1 MKIGKKELWNVFVLL
16 PVIIAFIGS
25 LLMVFFPE
33 SPKAL
38 ILDRND
44 LGLGAK
50 GLIIY
55 EFYLQS
61 NPF

>member
-1 MKIGKKELWNVFVLL
+1 VV
-16 PVIIAFIGS
+16 IAFIGS

-55 EFYLQS
+55 EIYLQS